1 MKKKLILLISCA
13 SNKVHT
19 IQYIESVLSRFNTKS
34 IIFVSDRNSNSIIK
48 NFDYK
53 FYKIPDLLDIN
64 KVKILKI
71 CKKKKIDI
79 VIPTSDLELLF
90 WSKHKVEFKDNK
102 IYPMISDHKTI
113 SICQDKWL
121 FYKLLKKN
129 KIKTPKSFL
138 FLKNIINK
146 NKKFII
152 KERNSLSK
160 NKTYYK
166 NINFKDLRNKILLFK
181 KPIIQE
187 YILGKEISIDIFIK
201 NEVISKDH
209 IIMRYRDNVK
219 FGESEKTTIFKN
231 NSFLKEIINLLKLFN
246 FEGHIMFQAIISKK
260 RISIIECNP
269 RIGGASVS
277 SMVWGLD
284 SVAQFIKSK
293 FNIKYKK
300 LKANKSESMII
311 YKKTK
316 FI

>member
-13 SNKVHT
+13 SNKIHT

-152 KERNSLSK
+152 KERNSLST
-160 NKTYYK
+160 NKSYYK
-166 NINFKDLRNKILLFK
+166 DISFKNLRDKILLFK

-187 YILGKEISIDIFIK
+187 HISGKEISIDIFIK
-201 NEVISKDH
+201 NQVISKDN

-231 NSFLKEIINLLKLFN
+231 NSFLKKIIDLLKLFN
-246 FEGHIMFQAIISKK
+246 FEGHIMFQAIINKK
-260 RISIIECNP
+260 RIFIIECNP

-293 FNIKYKK
+293 FDIKYKK
-300 LKANKSESMII
+300 LKAKKSKSMII